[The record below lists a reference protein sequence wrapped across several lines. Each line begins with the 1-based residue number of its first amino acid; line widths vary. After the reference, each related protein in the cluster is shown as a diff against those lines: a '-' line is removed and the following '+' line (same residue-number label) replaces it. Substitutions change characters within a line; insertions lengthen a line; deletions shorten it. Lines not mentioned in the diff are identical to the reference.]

1 MHHQYHC
8 KWTEQAKEEHT
19 ALGKCADPPVK
30 MKMEPVLKV
39 GYIDDLPHSHNGLLD
54 EREELP
60 VPIHNNDLHHPL
72 KTLLL
77 LAL

>member
-1 MHHQYHC
+1 
-8 KWTEQAKEEHT
+8 
-19 ALGKCADPPVK
+19 
-30 MKMEPVLKV
+30 MEPVLKV